1 MEKNNKTEIF
11 NNLQNTLNLLD
22 KIDLTGGDKL
32 NPDEL
37 KNRVDLYI
45 QTKEQI
51 LNKIKTIYDRLGIFS
66 EEYNKA
72 MDGWRQSYQQ
82 YEDVSNDLNESKSTN
97 TSLTEEKENLQG
109 KVKSSQDKIETL
121 QGKIKTL
128 TSSNNQLSSQLT
140 NYDDLETTNVELSQ
154 QLAKYQTDYTQL
166 QAEMSSLN
174 QSNDDE
180 IAELQNSVNSLFTN
194 NEALN
199 DELNN
204 YKKSYDELQE
214 NYNILSTSNKSL
226 SNDIQQW
233 DAAYNQLKFQN
244 ATLTTELENMRGIE
258 DDIDMIGSLI
268 VRLANAIRPR

>member
-11 NNLQNTLNLLD
+11 NNLQNTLKLLD

>member
-37 KNRVDLYI
+37 KERIDLYI

-51 LNKIKTIYDRLGIFS
+51 LKKIKTIYDRLGIFS

-180 IAELQNSVNSLFTN
+180 IAELQNSVNSLTTN

-199 DELNN
+199 YELNN

-233 DAAYNQLKFQN
+233 DAAYGQLESQN
-244 ATLTTELENMRGIE
+244 KTLTRQLENMRGIE
-258 DDIDMIGSLI
+258 DDIDTIGSLI
-268 VRLANAIRPR
+268 VRLTNAIRPR